1 MSLRN
6 ERQTENR
13 EVEELL
19 GGCYTYW
26 LNHHVE
32 LSQVEMMVV
41 ELNQHLQSALHDGKT
56 IAEVVGP
63 DPEAFAREWARET
76 QTPLST
82 GTRIINA
89 LYRCFIAF
97 AIILLP
103 QHVARGALHFDFPLS
118 WDLLVL
124 SVLVLGFIC
133 LAISGKGSFATVP
146 KNGKKRYYGLLIAI
160 SYMCGMFAF
169 SWITS
174 MLHAD
179 RWLVLGIWQWWMSLV
194 LLGATA
200 LAYILVRS
208 MNPKKP
214 GGFFAITKISDI
226 THSKDD
232 L

>member
-19 GGCYTYW
+19 VGCYAYW

-32 LSQVEMMVV
+32 LSQVEMMVI
-41 ELNQHLQSALHDGKT
+41 ELEQHLQSALHDGKT

-76 QTPLST
+76 QTPLSA

-89 LYRCFIAF
+89 LYPCFIAF

-103 QHVARGALHFDFPLS
+103 QHVARRTLHFPLS

-133 LAISGKGSFATVP
+133 FAKSGKGSFVTVP
-146 KNGKKRYYGLLIAI
+146 KNGKKRYYGLLIMIA
-160 SYMCGMFAF
+160 YMGGILAF
-169 SWITS
+169 SRITS

-194 LLGATA
+194 LLGATV

-214 GGFFAITKISDI
+214 GGFFAITKISEI